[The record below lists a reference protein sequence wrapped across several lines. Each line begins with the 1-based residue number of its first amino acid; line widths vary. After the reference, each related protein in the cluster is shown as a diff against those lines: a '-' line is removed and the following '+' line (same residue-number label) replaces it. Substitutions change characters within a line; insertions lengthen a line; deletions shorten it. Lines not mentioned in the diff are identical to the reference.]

1 MKKIYLPILLLTLAV
16 SSCDTFDKV
25 PSSEW
30 PSEGAI
36 KTLEDLQF
44 SVNGVYESQ
53 TSSIDAGTNPR
64 GSYAG
69 DFFLYADQRG
79 SDFKAIGSNKQ
90 TVDVYAYQATKNS
103 SDSYY
108 FYKRFY
114 LSLARIN
121 KVLEGVK
128 KSGLEGAEVDVQVGE
143 LYALRALFHFDL
155 ARLFAKLPCNA
166 QASDPGIVLSTEVF
180 ESGYTAERATI
191 AKTYETILDDLKTAL
206 DNLPETSKVV
216 TAGHIDYWGAR
227 ALRARAYLYM
237 NENSKA
243 LEDAKY
249 VIEKSPYKLYT
260 RDEYET
266 VWTKVGSSESIFEFL
281 ITSLYNAQRN
291 SLGFYTHA
299 EGYAEAGITEGF
311 KTFLQERPEDVRSTL
326 IAEESDGGDNEGW
339 YIQKYPGRDG
349 EIYVNNPKVIRLS
362 EVYLIAAEAALKA
375 GGADP
380 ASYINDLRKQRIAGY
395 EDVASVTIDDILTE
409 RRLELYGEGHNAWDT
424 WRNKKAVT
432 NAQVPAG
439 PINYDDYRTVMP
451 IPVSEINVSN
461 GKLKQNEGY

>member
-1 MKKIYLPILLLTLAV
+1 M
-16 SSCDTFDKV
+16 
-25 PSSEW
+25 
-30 PSEGAI
+30 
-36 KTLEDLQF
+36 
-44 SVNGVYESQ
+44 
-53 TSSIDAGTNPR
+53 
-64 GSYAG
+64 
-69 DFFLYADQRG
+69 
-79 SDFKAIGSNKQ
+79 
-90 TVDVYAYQATKNS
+90 
-103 SDSYY
+103 
-108 FYKRFY
+108 
-114 LSLARIN
+114 
-121 KVLEGVK
+121 
-128 KSGLEGAEVDVQVGE
+128 
-143 LYALRALFHFDL
+143 
-155 ARLFAKLPCNA
+155 
-166 QASDPGIVLSTEVF
+166 
-180 ESGYTAERATI
+180 
-191 AKTYETILDDLKTAL
+191 KTAL

-299 EGYAEAGITEGF
+299 EGYAEAGITDAF

-380 ASYINDLRKQRIAGY
+380 ANYINDLRKQRIAGY

-409 RRLELYGEGHNAWDT
+409 RRLELYGEGHNARDT

>member
-1 MKKIYLPILLLTLAV
+1 MKNIYLSILLLTLTV

-25 PSSEW
+25 PANEW

-36 KTLEDLQF
+36 ATYEDLQF
-44 SVNGVYESQ
+44 AVNGVYESQ
-53 TSSIDAGTNPR
+53 TNSIDEGTNPR

-79 SDFKAIGSNKQ
+79 SDFRAIGSNKQ
-90 TVDVYAYQATKNS
+90 TIDVYAYQATKNS
-103 SDSYY
+103 SNAYY

-121 KVLEGVK
+121 KVLEGVE
-128 KSGLEGAEVDVQVGE
+128 KSDLKGDDVDAQVGE

-166 QASDPGIVLSTEVF
+166 QPTDPGIVLSTQVF
-180 ESGYTAERATI
+180 ESGYIAERATI
-191 AKTYETILDDLKTAL
+191 EKTYETILTDLQTAL
-206 DNLPETSKVV
+206 EKLPESSKMA

-227 ALRARAYLYM
+227 ALRARTYLYM
-237 NENSKA
+237 DKNDKA

-249 VIEKSPYKLYT
+249 VIEKSPYALYT

-266 VWTKVGSSESIFEFL
+266 VWSKLGSNESLFEFL

-291 SLGFYTHA
+291 SIGYYTHA
-299 EGYAEAGITEGF
+299 EGYAEAGITDAF
-311 KTFLQERPEDVRSTL
+311 KEFLQGRPEDIRSTL
-326 IAEESDGGDNEGW
+326 IAYEIDGTDNEGW

-380 ASYINDLRKQRIAGY
+380 ASYMNAVRKKRITDY
-395 EDVASVTIDDILTE
+395 EDVSSVTIDDILTE

-424 WRNKKAVT
+424 WRNKKSVI
-432 NAQVPAG
+432 NAQVPAA

>member
-1 MKKIYLPILLLTLAV
+1 M
-16 SSCDTFDKV
+16 
-25 PSSEW
+25 
-30 PSEGAI
+30 
-36 KTLEDLQF
+36 
-44 SVNGVYESQ
+44 
-53 TSSIDAGTNPR
+53 
-64 GSYAG
+64 
-69 DFFLYADQRG
+69 
-79 SDFKAIGSNKQ
+79 
-90 TVDVYAYQATKNS
+90 
-103 SDSYY
+103 
-108 FYKRFY
+108 
-114 LSLARIN
+114 
-121 KVLEGVK
+121 
-128 KSGLEGAEVDVQVGE
+128 
-143 LYALRALFHFDL
+143 
-155 ARLFAKLPCNA
+155 
-166 QASDPGIVLSTEVF
+166 
-180 ESGYTAERATI
+180 
-191 AKTYETILDDLKTAL
+191 KTAL

-362 EVYLIAAEAALKA
+362 EVYLIAAEAALKQVVLIL
-375 GGADP
+375 P
-380 ASYINDLRKQRIAGY
+380 AISM
-395 EDVASVTIDDILTE
+395 TC
-409 RRLELYGEGHNAWDT
+409 
-424 WRNKKAVT
+424 
-432 NAQVPAG
+432 
-439 PINYDDYRTVMP
+439 
-451 IPVSEINVSN
+451 VSKE
-461 GKLKQNEGY
+461 

>member
-1 MKKIYLPILLLTLAV
+1 MAQLWGGRFTKETDQLVYNFNASISFDQKFYRQDIEGSMAHVKMLAKQGILTEEE
-16 SSCDTFDKV
+16 KNR
-25 PSSEW
+25 
-30 PSEGAI
+30 I
-36 KTLEDLQF
+36 LE
-44 SVNGVYESQ
+44 
-53 TSSIDAGTNPR
+53 
-64 GSYAG
+64 
-69 DFFLYADQRG
+69 
-79 SDFKAIGSNKQ
+79 
-90 TVDVYAYQATKNS
+90 
-103 SDSYY
+103 
-108 FYKRFY
+108 
-114 LSLARIN
+114 
-121 KVLEGVK
+121 
-128 KSGLEGAEVDVQVGE
+128 GLEGICRDVENGTLEITDEYEDIHSFVEANLIDRIGDAGKKLHTGRSRNDQV
-143 LYALRALFHFDL
+143 
-155 ARLFAKLPCNA
+155 
-166 QASDPGIVLSTEVF
+166 
-180 ESGYTAERATI
+180 
-191 AKTYETILDDLKTAL
+191 AL
-206 DNLPETSKVV
+206 D
-216 TAGHIDYWGAR
+216 
-227 ALRARAYLYM
+227 M
-237 NENSKA
+237 
-243 LEDAKY
+243 
-249 VIEKSPYKLYT
+249 KLYT

-299 EGYAEAGITEGF
+299 EGYAEAGITDAF

-380 ASYINDLRKQRIAGY
+380 ANYINDLRKQRIAGY